1 MKMNRKPK
9 AVFAAG
15 RDAGA
20 MRNAR
25 SPGIAGRIDFLMK
38 LTACNAFEREMHI
51 LEKLFNREG
60 LEVICAACRIGRVS
74 AQARGV
80 PELSGYVN
88 ATCNSVAQA
97 EILNR
102 EQTEL
107 NFIVGLCMGHDILF
121 TRYSTAPVS
130 TLIVKDRMAGNNP
143 AAALYGYHAR
153 KSLFKL
159 PRMDK
164 QKV

>member
-1 MKMNRKPK
+1 MQERCPALLALHALTNELLSRDRLPVPWYSGGERSGSCLKTNRKHRI
-9 AVFAAG
+9 VSAAG
-15 RDAGA
+15 RDA
-20 MRNAR
+20 
-25 SPGIAGRIDFLMK
+25 
-38 LTACNAFEREMHI
+38 
-51 LEKLFNREG
+51 
-60 LEVICAACRIGRVS
+60 
-74 AQARGV
+74 
-80 PELSGYVN
+80 N
-88 ATCNSVAQA
+88 ATCNPIAQA

-107 NFIVGLCMGHDILF
+107 NYIVGLCMGHDILF
-121 TRYSTAPVS
+121 TRYSEAPVS
-130 TLIVKDRMAGNNP
+130 TLIVKDRMTGNNP